1 MLGWLHGQGKLIPWV
16 RGVAGKARDAVLGSR
31 PASDLKCQSGASSG
45 DELSPVE
52 VSPTPP
58 KNPIRINQAVKNIV
72 GFLAGL
78 ARHWQ
83 LILCIIVAVVI
94 WNTAHSIWRFAS
106 CPMGKPGILW
116 CVGRQDSAAALENE
130 RINTQVAELEAR
142 VGALSAQLA
151 ENTSNDR
158 RRVDHVI
165 AEANQELAHAV
176 ETDDFEGA
184 YSVYRRAYDG
194 VWNDI
199 EPTREPNPAAR
210 GPDPLPSAIASPV

>member
-1 MLGWLHGQGKLIPWV
+1 MILWLIACGFCFVAGQLHGQGKLFPWV
-16 RGVAGKARDAVLGSR
+16 RGVAGKARDAAFGVA
-31 PASDLKCQSGASSG
+31 PARTLT
-45 DELSPVE
+45 E